1 MVKDSLINVIV
12 ETEES
17 NTKSILP
24 SIAGKKM
31 ATVSLPVKLMKQNLK
46 RFLDS
51 MEDIITDVNR
61 SGKTMKVDQ
70 IELNLAVNAE
80 GGFELIGKA
89 SASIETSIKIVL
101 VRSKK

>member
-31 ATVSLPVKLMKQNLK
+31 ATVSLPVKLMK
-46 RFLDS
+46 R
-51 MEDIITDVNR
+51 
-61 SGKTMKVDQ
+61 DQ
-70 IELNLAVNAE
+70 VI
-80 GGFELIGKA
+80 
-89 SASIETSIKIVL
+89 
-101 VRSKK
+101 